1 MRLEAIA
8 AEIRPRRPAE
18 AMDLGVAMVR
28 AWWKDV
34 YVAWLAVAVPTVV
47 LAAAAFRRHPLL
59 ALLAFWLLKPLLDH
73 APLFAL
79 GRALFGER
87 TGAGAALRAL
97 PRIWRR
103 CGLLALTVHR
113 LDPGRAFT
121 LPVSQLERLQGPAR
135 RARVR
140 TLSRRGHAD
149 TVLLKGF
156 CSCFELVLAL
166 GLLAFAVLMLPSP
179 EAEATWIEWS
189 VSTWPPPVWLV
200 WVLVSAEILAV
211 LFIEPLYVAGGF
223 SLYLARRT
231 QVEAWDVEMGFRRLT
246 RREEARR
253 RRGALPAAGVL
264 LALLVGMGTSPC
276 HAALPPEPEEAVK
289 KVLEDPAFSTTR
301 KVTAWTFGERKEDG
315 PPAMRGVP
323 GLAAFG
329 RLLGALLEPLLW
341 AAVLALIAWLL
352 WRAVR
357 LDRTR
362 AAALPVAGPPLP
374 AALFGLDLRPD
385 SLPADLPGE
394 ARRLLGEGKAAA
406 ALSLLYR
413 GALAA
418 LVVRRVTLPR
428 SATEGDCLRAARA
441 VIAAEPAAFFASLTT
456 AWQACAYA
464 QREPPAP
471 VLEGLVR
478 DWPLHFGATR

>member
-1 MRLEAIA
+1 VRLEAIA

-166 GLLAFAVLMLPSP
+166 GLLAFAVLML
-179 EAEATWIEWS
+179 
-189 VSTWPPPVWLV
+189 
-200 WVLVSAEILAV
+200 VSAEILAV

-362 AAALPVAGPPLP
+362 AAALPAAGPPLP

>member
-18 AMDLGVAMVR
+18 AMDLGFAMGR

-34 YVAWLAVAVPTVV
+34 YGAWLAVALPTV
-47 LAAAAFRRHPLL
+47 LLCAAAFRHHPLL

-79 GRALFGER
+79 GQALFGER

-97 PRIWRR
+97 PGIWRR

-113 LDPGRAFT
+113 VDPGRAFT
-121 LPVSQLERLQGPAR
+121 LPVSQLERLRGAAR

-149 TVLLKGF
+149 TVLLKAF
-156 CSCFELVLAL
+156 CSLFELVLAL

-189 VSTWPPPVWLV
+189 VTTWPPPVWLV
-200 WVLVSAEILAV
+200 WVLVSAELAAV
-211 LFIEPLYVAGGF
+211 LLIEPLYVAGGF
-223 SLYLARRT
+223 SLYLARRS
-231 QVEAWDVEMGFRRLT
+231 QVEAWDVEMGFRRLA

-253 RRGALPAAGVL
+253 RRGALPAAVVA
-264 LALLVGMGTSPC
+264 LALLLGSGAWPA
-276 HAALPPEPEEAVK
+276 HAAPPPDPEETVK
-289 KVLEDPAFSTTR
+289 KVLEDPAFATTR
-301 KVTAWTFGERKEDG
+301 KVTAWTFGERKAG
-315 PPAMRGVP
+315 PRQVRAVP
-323 GLAAFG
+323 GLAAIG

-341 AAVLALIAWLL
+341 VAVLALLGWLL
-352 WRAVR
+352 WRAVL
-357 LDRTR
+357 LDRVRT
-362 AAALPVAGPPLP
+362 AAIPAAGEAPPT
-374 AALFGLDLRPD
+374 ALFGLDLRAD

-394 ARRLLGEGKAAA
+394 ARRLLAEGRAAA

-418 LVVRRVTLPR
+418 LVARKVTLPR
-428 SATEGDCLRAARA
+428 SATEGDCLRAARSA
-441 VIAAEPAAFFASLTT
+441 IAAEPAAFFASLTA

-464 QREPPAP
+464 QREPPMP
-471 VLEGLVR
+471 MLEALVR
-478 DWPLHFGATR
+478 DWPLHFGAVS

>member
-18 AMDLGVAMVR
+18 AMDLGMAMVR
-28 AWWKDV
+28 TWWKDV
-34 YVAWLAVAVPTVV
+34 YGAWLAAAVPTAI
-47 LAAAAFRRHPLL
+47 LAAAVFRHQPIL

-97 PRIWRR
+97 PGIWRR
-103 CGLLALTVHR
+103 CGLLALTAHR

-121 LPVSQLERLQGPAR
+121 LPVSQLERLRGAAR

-156 CSCFELVLAL
+156 CSCFELVLVL

-179 EAEATWIEWS
+179 EAELTWIEWS
-189 VSTWPPPVWLV
+189 VSTWPPPVWLL
-200 WVLVSAEILAV
+200 WVLVGAEMLAV
-211 LFIEPLYVAGGF
+211 LFMEPLYVAGGF
-223 SLYLARRT
+223 ALYLARRT
-231 QVEAWDVEMGFRRLT
+231 QVEAWDVEMGFRRLA
-246 RREEARR
+246 RREEVRR
-253 RRGALPAAGVL
+253 GRGALPAAVVA
-264 LALLVGMGTSPC
+264 LALLLG
-276 HAALPPEPEEAVK
+276 AAPPPEPEDAVK

-301 KVTAWTFGERKEDG
+301 KVTAWTFGERKEVG
-315 PPAMRGVP
+315 PRAGGAP
-323 GLAAFG
+323 GLAALG
-329 RLLGALLEPLLW
+329 SLLGALLEPLLW
-341 AAVLALIAWLL
+341 AAVLALLGWLL

-357 LDRTR
+357 LDRART
-362 AAALPVAGPPLP
+362 AALPATGPPVQS
-374 AALFGLDLRPD
+374 ALFGLDLRPD

-394 ARRLLGEGKAAA
+394 ARRLLAEGKAAE

-418 LVVRRVTLPR
+418 LVARKVTLPR

-441 VIAAEPAAFFASLTT
+441 AIGAEPAAFFASLTS

-464 QREPPAP
+464 QRAPADP

-478 DWPLHFGATR
+478 DWPRHFGAAR

>member
-1 MRLEAIA
+1 MRLEDIA

-18 AMDLGVAMVR
+18 AMDLGFAMVR
-28 AWWKDV
+28 TWWKDV
-34 YVAWLAVAVPTVV
+34 YAAWLAVALPAAL

-59 ALLAFWLLKPLLDH
+59 ALLAFWLVKPLLDH
-73 APLFAL
+73 APLFAM

-87 TGAGAALRAL
+87 TGAGATLRAL
-97 PRIWRR
+97 PAIWRA

-113 LDPGRAFT
+113 VDPGRAFT
-121 LPVSQLERLQGPAR
+121 LPVTQLERLQGAAR

-179 EAEATWIEWS
+179 EAEATWIEWAI
-189 VSTWPPPVWLV
+189 STWPPPLWLL
-200 WVLVSAEILAV
+200 WALVAADLLAV
-211 LFIEPLYVAGGF
+211 LLVEPLYVAGGF

-246 RREEARR
+246 RRLEQR
-253 RRGALPAAGVL
+253 RRGPLPAAIVV
-264 LALLVGMGTSPC
+264 LALLGPAALAA
-276 HAALPPEPEEAVK
+276 HAADPPQPEVAVK
-289 KVLEDPAFSTTR
+289 KVLQDPAFSTTR
-301 KVTAWTFGERKEDG
+301 KLTSWTFGQRKEG
-315 PPAMRGVP
+315 TPRPRRIP
-323 GLAAFG
+323 FLADIG
-329 RLLGALLEPLLW
+329 HLLGVLLEPLLW
-341 AAVLALIAWLL
+341 GAVLALLGWLL

-357 LDRTR
+357 LDRAR
-362 AAALPVAGPPLP
+362 SAAAPRASPSPPT
-374 AALFGLDLRPD
+374 ALFGLDLRPD

-394 ARRLLGEGKAAA
+394 ARRLLAEGKAAA

-418 LVVRRVTLPR
+418 LVARKVPLAR

-441 VIAAEPAAFFASLTT
+441 AIAAEPAAFFAQLTA

-471 VLEGLVR
+471 VLETLVR
-478 DWPLHFGATR
+478 DWPTHFGAAA